1 MRDVAIRAVFT
12 VTRHDGRWA
21 VEHDG
26 EYFGH
31 SADKDVAKATP
42 PSGPARCRTAASRA
56 RSGCTA
62 NRAITT
68 RRPRPRASDRG
79 PARTHRRMTGN

>member
-31 SADKDVAKATP
+31 SADKDVAKAYATKR
-42 PSGPARCRTAASRA
+42 ARQVQDGGQPCQVRVHGEQGYYDAPTAAA
-56 RSGCTA
+56 RWPS
-62 NRAITT
+62 
-68 RRPRPRASDRG
+68 S
-79 PARTHRRMTGN
+79 